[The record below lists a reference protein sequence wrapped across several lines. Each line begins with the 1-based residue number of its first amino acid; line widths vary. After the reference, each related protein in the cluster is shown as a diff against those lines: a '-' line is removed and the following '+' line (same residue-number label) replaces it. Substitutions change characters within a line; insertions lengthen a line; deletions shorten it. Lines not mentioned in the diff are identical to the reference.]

1 MPVNKALFE
10 AESVGLAKLSGHELA
25 RLRER
30 PEKVLARL
38 AELMED
44 VPFLQAISVATGD
57 SEKVRLGS
65 PP

>member
-1 MPVNKALFE
+1 
-10 AESVGLAKLSGHELA
+10 VGLAKLSGHELA

-44 VPFLQAISVATGD
+44 VRFLQAISVGTGD
-57 SEKVRLGS
+57 AEKVRLRFSAIEKMLREVAGD
-65 PP
+65 